1 MASGPW
7 MRLGCPSPHARV
19 STAPATGTAACS
31 GSSTAGC
38 QSQTGTPTTA
48 PRGSAA
54 PRPPQCPPPPPD
66 PRRKGPSPTK
76 SPGIPNGLDWTGW
89 GDTGAT
95 AEPGSIFDYEPGK
108 SSVLEQ
114 EQQPPAAVP
123 LGWAQPIEP
132 SPAGAAGTGAG
143 AAQQGAGQGYEGHG
157 DTSASLQELG
167 GCSRCSFPCSGLP
180 TRSEPPV
187 TPWAADPPLAPTTHL
202 AALGWSGVAWA
213 WPVTGAVW
221 PLAETP
227 SGQGPSPACLT

>member
-123 LGWAQPIEP
+123 LGWAQPIEVLLAQELEQLSKELDKDMRAMETRRHPCKSSAAAPAAP
-132 SPAGAAGTGAG
+132 SPAPASPPARSPLSPRGLQTPPWLPPPTWQPWDGAG
-143 AAQQGAGQGYEGHG
+143 WPGLGQ
-157 DTSASLQELG
+157 
-167 GCSRCSFPCSGLP
+167 
-180 TRSEPPV
+180 
-187 TPWAADPPLAPTTHL
+187 
-202 AALGWSGVAWA
+202 
-213 WPVTGAVW
+213 
-221 PLAETP
+221 
-227 SGQGPSPACLT
+227 